1 MDPAEAAGLRQIWEV
16 HPSPYGVPYYFNPKT
31 KESRWSVPTGP
42 LDLVVPPEEA
52 KAEAKPK
59 KVDLKPLDVEC
70 ISSSCS
76 STSDSDEVQGTAAE
90 RAKQKVENFKT
101 LLQEKGPG
109 LDWAIPKSQRKKLFQ
124 SLVQS
129 FGAGQRKL
137 EAETRRQN
145 REGFLQ
151 LLQHA
156 DFADLPVDSVQGA
169 LTKLEAHF
177 GQDPRWSAVSAHER
191 QRLVESRIAEKQMVQ
206 AGEEEKAWR
215 AFRALLLETVFLQFP
230 ADNHVPSFEEVS
242 QTSVASQPRW
252 TALGEPKRREIYQA
266 LAQERAK
273 RWARE
278 RRQETEEEDD
288 LLEKRKRSRLV
299 LAEEDFRSLLE
310 RKVKSPLEFSWKE
323 VTMLLDGEKLPDL
336 DEVDLETI
344 FNQVRTEDLERRLA
358 MFSSTLLRNEKVTM
372 EMSMGEVIQTLE
384 MQEHLRAVPENLLKK
399 SWEDWRRF
407 RLTEALEAFRSW
419 LRESPELAET
429 NRLDED
435 AVQELCTRLK
445 PDIRFRR
452 LDLFPSQRKRL
463 IMDRLKEIA
472 EEKLQLSRSDSDGG

>member
-1 MDPAEAAGLRQIWEV
+1 
-16 HPSPYGVPYYFNPKT
+16 
-31 KESRWSVPTGP
+31 
-42 LDLVVPPEEA
+42 
-52 KAEAKPK
+52 
-59 KVDLKPLDVEC
+59 
-70 ISSSCS
+70 
-76 STSDSDEVQGTAAE
+76 
-90 RAKQKVENFKT
+90 
-101 LLQEKGPG
+101 
-109 LDWAIPKSQRKKLFQ
+109 
-124 SLVQS
+124 
-129 FGAGQRKL
+129 
-137 EAETRRQN
+137 
-145 REGFLQ
+145 
-151 LLQHA
+151 
-156 DFADLPVDSVQGA
+156 
-169 LTKLEAHF
+169 
-177 GQDPRWSAVSAHER
+177 
-191 QRLVESRIAEKQMVQ
+191 MVQ